1 MEEKKTTTA
10 VEITAEEMEL
20 LQNAR
25 AQKAAADAKARRQ
38 QEMET
43 YKALVDEAVRDTV
56 PEAQCIQENM
66 VRQKQRIMERFAAV
80 IAMKNQLLA
89 GRKALRDGRFT
100 DTFTNSDGTARVT
113 VGYRT
118 IDNYDDTYT
127 LGVELV
133 EQYIASLAT
142 DEDSVRL
149 ADMVRMLLRERG
161 AMGQLKAQNVLRL
174 DKIAQDSGSETFID
188 GMRIIREAYKPIQ
201 SKQFVKVE
209 VKHPD
214 TNEWINIEMNM
225 TNC

>member
-1 MEEKKTTTA
+1 MEEKTTMA
-10 VEITAEEMEL
+10 VEMTAEEMALWESV
-20 LQNAR
+20 R
-25 AQKAAADAKARRQ
+25 AKKAAEDAKARRE
-38 QEMET
+38 QEIAT
-43 YKALVDEAVRDTV
+43 YKSLVDEAVRETV
-56 PEAQCIQENM
+56 PEAQCIQETM
-66 VRQKQRIMERFAAV
+66 VRQKQRIIERFAAV
-80 IAMKNQLLA
+80 IAMKNQLFA
-89 GRKALRDGRFT
+89 GKKTLRDGRFT

-127 LGVELV
+127 LGVDMV
-133 EQYIASLAT
+133 EQYISSLAT

-174 DKIAQDSGSETFID
+174 DKIAQDSGNETFIE
-188 GMRIIREAYKPIQ
+188 GMRVIRDAYKPIQ

-209 VKHPD
+209 VKHPE
-214 TNEWINIEMNM
+214 TNEWKNIEMNM

>member
-1 MEEKKTTTA
+1 MEQTTKMA
-10 VEITAEEMEL
+10 VEITAEEMAL
-20 LQNAR
+20 LENAR
-25 AQKAAADAKARRQ
+25 AQKAAEDAKARKQ
-38 QEMET
+38 QEMAT
-43 YKALVDEAVRDTV
+43 YKALVDEAVRDTI
-56 PEAQCIQENM
+56 PEAQCIQETM
-66 VRQKQRIMERFAAV
+66 VRQKRHILERFATV
-80 IAMKNQLLA
+80 IEMKNQLLA
-89 GRKALRDGRFT
+89 GKKALRDGRFT
-100 DTFTNSDGTARVT
+100 DTFTNSDGSARVT

-133 EQYIASLAT
+133 EQYIQSLAN
-142 DEDSVRL
+142 DDDSVRL

-174 DKIAQDSGSETFID
+174 DKIAQDSGSETFIE
-188 GMRIIREAYKPIQ
+188 GMRIIRDAYKPIQ

-214 TNEWINIEMNM
+214 TNEWVNIEMNM

>member
-1 MEEKKTTTA
+1 MEEKKTMA
-10 VEITAEEMEL
+10 VELTAEEMAL
-20 LQNAR
+20 LERAR
-25 AQKAAADAKARRQ
+25 SEKAAAEAKARKE
-38 QEMET
+38 QELQT
-43 YKALVDEAVRDTV
+43 YKSMVDAAVRETV
-56 PEAQCIQENM
+56 PEAECIQETM
-66 VRQKQRIMERFAAV
+66 VRQKRRIVERFGAV
-80 IAMKNQLLA
+80 IAMKNDLFA
-89 GRKALRDGRFT
+89 GKKALRDGRFT

-127 LGVELV
+127 VGVEMV
-133 EQYIASLAT
+133 EQYISSLAT

-174 DKIAQDSGSETFID
+174 DKIAQDSGNETFIE
-188 GMRIIREAYKPIQ
+188 GMRVIRDAYKPIQ

-209 VKHPD
+209 VKHPE
-214 TNEWINIEMNM
+214 TNEWKNIEMNM

>member
-1 MEEKKTTTA
+1 MEQKQTTA

-80 IAMKNQLLA
+80 IAMKNQILA
-89 GRKALRDGRFT
+89 GKKALRDGRFT

-133 EQYIASLAT
+133 EQYITGLAT

-161 AMGQLKAQNVLRL
+161 ATGQLKAQNVLRL

-209 VKHPD
+209 VKHHD
-214 TNEWINIEMNM
+214 TNQWINIEMNM